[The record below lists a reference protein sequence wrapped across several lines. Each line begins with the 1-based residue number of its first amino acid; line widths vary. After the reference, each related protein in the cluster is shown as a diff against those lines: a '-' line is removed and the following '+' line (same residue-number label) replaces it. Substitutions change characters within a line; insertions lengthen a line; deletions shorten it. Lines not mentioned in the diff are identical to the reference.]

1 MPKQPNV
8 LYLGFS
14 AFSQFG
20 GIEQV
25 NKSWL
30 YALSRL
36 QAKNKISFQSL
47 LMLDQ
52 FANKRYISPLFFRG
66 FNGDKL
72 KFFVRSLKAMM
83 SANTIIASHI
93 HLAPLL
99 YLFLGI
105 TSKKI
110 VLQVH
115 GIEVWRNLS
124 FFQKAL
130 LKKADQIIAVSEHT
144 KDSIIKLHQV
154 NPERISVLNNC
165 LDPFFEAP
173 QTFQKPEYLTLKYK
187 LKPKQPILFSLS
199 RLAFGEQ
206 YKGYDKVIAVFPE
219 LKKCYPDI
227 RFLIGGKGDR
237 LEIERIQNKI
247 AQLQLE
253 NQVEL
258 IGFIHEDE
266 LQQYFLL
273 SDAFVMPSSGE
284 GFGIAFIEAAANGCN
299 VLAGNQDGSVDALRN
314 GELGILVNPNDE
326 AEILKGLKLVLE
338 KPFDKAKQS
347 ELTLRHFS
355 FEQYM
360 KQIEGL
366 LLGEKILYET
376 SY

>member
-1 MPKQPNV
+1 MPKPNV

-30 YALSRL
+30 YTLSRL

-52 FANKRYISPLFFRG
+52 HADKRYISPLFFRG

-72 KFFVRSLKAMM
+72 KFFVRSLNAMM
-83 SANTIIASHI
+83 RANTIIASHI

-105 TSKKI
+105 KSKKI
-110 VLQVH
+110 HLQVH

-130 LKKADQIIAVSEHT
+130 LKKAHQIIAVSEYT

-154 NPERISVLNNC
+154 NPERIRVLNNC
-165 LDPFFEAP
+165 LDPFFEVP
-173 QTFQKPEYLTLKYK
+173 QTFQKPEGLTRKYTLK
-187 LKPKQPILFSLS
+187 PEQPILFSLS

-206 YKGYDKVIAVFPE
+206 YKGYDKVIDLLPE
-219 LKKCYPDI
+219 LKKNFPDI
-227 RFLIGGKGDR
+227 LYLIGGKGDS
-237 LEIERIQNKI
+237 LELKRIQNKI
-247 AQLQLE
+247 TELYLE
-253 NQVEL
+253 DNVKL
-258 IGFIHEDE
+258 IGFIPEE
-266 LQQYFLL
+266 TVQQHFLL
-273 SDAFVMPSSGE
+273 ADAFVMPSLGE
-284 GFGIAFIEAAANGCN
+284 GFGIAFIEAAANGCH

-314 GELGILVNPNDE
+314 GELGVLVNPNNQR
-326 AEILKGLKLVLE
+326 EILQGLKLVLE
-338 KPFDKAKQS
+338 KPIDKAKQS
-347 ELTLRHFS
+347 ELTLNYFS
-355 FEQYM
+355 FDQYM
-360 KQIEGL
+360 ERIEGL
-366 LLGEKILYET
+366 LM
-376 SY
+376 SDNV